1 MSGVMIVTG
10 GSRGIGAAISRR
22 AAQSGFDVCVNYARA
37 KDRAEEVVQDV
48 IQAGQRAIA
57 VQADVGTEAGVI
69 ELFRQTDA
77 ELGQVTALVNNAA
90 IDYETAIVDAELER
104 IHGVFN
110 LNIFGVFISAREAI
124 KRMSTKR
131 GGSGGVIVNVGS
143 IASRY
148 GGLPGDVVYAS
159 SKGALDSFT
168 LGLAREVGPEGI
180 RVSCV
185 RPGIT
190 RTEIFEASIGIERA
204 EEIARKNTVTGR
216 ICEPEEVANL
226 VVWICTDEA
235 SYVTST
241 IYDISGGR

>member
-22 AAQSGFDVCVNYARA
+22 AAKCRFDVCVNYARA

-57 VQADVGTEAGVI
+57 VQADVSTEAGVV

-77 ELGQVTALVNNAA
+77 ELGSVTALVNNAA
-90 IDYETAIVDAELER
+90 IDYETAIVDADLER
-104 IHGVFN
+104 IRGVFN
-110 LNIFGVFISAREAI
+110 LNIFGIFVSAREAI

-148 GGLPGDVVYAS
+148 GGLPGDVVYTA

-168 LGLAREVGPEGI
+168 LGLAREVGREGI

-204 EEIARKNTVTGR
+204 EEIARKNTVMGR